1 MIFILQRP
9 AAASQKIYLKAI
21 SLFRTLSLILQ
32 MMFASTEDISSQ
44 DVLLSLLL
52 IFSVVS
58 ECLCYISC

>member
-9 AAASQKIYLKAI
+9 AASSQKVYLKAI
-21 SLFRTLSLILQ
+21 CQFRTLSFILQ

-44 DVLLSLLL
+44 DILLSLLL
-52 IFSVVS
+52 IVSAVS

>member
-21 SLFRTLSLILQ
+21 RLSLILQ

-44 DVLLSLLL
+44 DVLSSLLL
-52 IFSVVS
+52 IVSVVS